1 MGARPRR
8 ELPLRVLTSVN
19 MPAVLVEM
27 AYLSNADQ
35 ERLAQS
41 DAYQVSVAQS
51 ILDAVLQ
58 FRTYLEAREGR

>member
-1 MGARPRR
+1 
-8 ELPLRVLTSVN
+8 

-27 AYLSNADQ
+27 AYLSNTDQ
-35 ERLAQS
+35 EKLAQS
-41 DAYQVSVAQS
+41 DVYQTSVAQS

>member
-1 MGARPRR
+1 
-8 ELPLRVLTSVN
+8 

-27 AYLSNADQ
+27 AYLSNPGQ

-41 DAYQVSVAQS
+41 EAYQGNVAQS

>member
-8 ELPLRVLTSVN
+8 ELPLRITPSVN

-27 AYLSNADQ
+27 AYRSNTAQ
-35 ERLAQS
+35 EKLAQS